1 MTGTRFA
8 DSFWDDDDRG
18 VDIIADKLELS
29 KQTCDEIR
37 KLYEIRAEIE
47 EDYGERLL
55 KLSQM
60 EVGRAEQGTLA
71 ESVSHIPSAIE
82 ITARAHVDLAN
93 QLRQHLQAPLDGFTN
108 DQGEKRKAQSQQV
121 ENSKQLR
128 SMHYANVMRT
138 RDQYMAEST
147 KLTGMEKYIT
157 ERHQELS
164 PDEVHQIEEEIEEQK
179 KLVVTAENEY
189 KRAVDVLN
197 DVTKKWISDWKST
210 CDVYQELE
218 ESRINFIRSSLWAFA
233 NMMSSVYI
241 VDDQCCERIR
251 SALEL
256 TDVDKDIKSFID
268 KYGTG
273 SKVTDMMS
281 YEDPMNISNGV
292 TNRGPQ
298 PPPPT
303 MSLPPVPTA
312 LPNPPSIAASSQEPA
327 TAADTS
333 KLPPTRAFSDDPVSR
348 EQKDP
353 KPATRP
359 LSDSQVRDQP
369 QQTYGSIPTISMH
382 EDESK
387 RGSTSLS
394 SYAHN
399 RESALDSLHGFEF
412 VEYAQPLDEEHHSE
426 QRASIQSHDQHHQQ
440 PDTMSFAFKEI
451 ESMLDG
457 VGHDVDVDSLC
468 IKEKPTD
475 KASNA
480 APEVPIVARTMSPP
494 PIVHSASPTSPLQN
508 VAPMTA
514 SISTPTETP
523 AQEPVVTSPQQQS
536 KDMMGDN
543 INFRPSSSVERAISP
558 SPSTAPISKPTRNGS
573 DISDKSNNSNNLR
586 FKPIPNPSYDGA
598 KRPSS
603 TESATAKSPENNV
616 TSARSPSPAKLPP
629 KLQNIPTPG
638 EDEEESEDE
647 FPPLVRPKPREEKW
661 MISSIRRP
669 QQLPVRTQ
677 NARIYDRQSTIPTTG
692 GMYGTPPDLRIDTA
706 MGQPPQPSAAAG
718 AAHQALET
726 VRAQLQRHASSPTPT
741 DLTATEP
748 SAGIR
753 AAPWQQQQQQ
763 QQQQLSMAPPE
774 PRSDFYS
781 TSGLGRQNSVNGPR
795 PESRQHLTPVPGDD
809 YMIPTSMQQQQSY
822 APQPTASYSQQQS
835 YATAPQPAESYSQ
848 QEPPQPKPSHSQNTK
863 EKSGGRFSLAIFG
876 KKRGKEDEIV
886 PEVPKIQGE
895 RRQPQ
900 QSPLPPPQ
908 ENRSSM
914 RDNRLSDGTPI
925 LGYVRALWGYEAK
938 IETEMTF
945 KAGDTFAVIHKQP
958 DGWWEAELLDP
969 SRRTRALI
977 PGNYMET
984 LQQQP

>member
-8 DSFWDDDDRG
+8 NSFWDDDDRG
-18 VDIIADKLELS
+18 VDVIADKLELS

-37 KLYEIRAEIE
+37 KLYEIRAQIE

-108 DQGEKRKAQSQQV
+108 DQREKRKAQSQQV

-128 SMHYANVMRT
+128 SMHYANVMKT
-138 RDQYMAEST
+138 RDLYMAEST

-157 ERHQELS
+157 ERHHELS
-164 PDEVHQIEEEIEEQK
+164 PGEVHQIEEEIEEQK
-179 KLVVTAENEY
+179 KLVVAAASTSEH
-189 KRAVDVLN
+189 
-197 DVTKKWISDWKST
+197 T

-273 SKVTDMMS
+273 SKVTAMMS

-292 TNRGPQ
+292 TTDRGPQ

-303 MSLPPVPTA
+303 MSLPPVPSA
-312 LPNPPSIAASSQEPA
+312 LPNPPANA
-327 TAADTS
+327 TTTDIDTS
-333 KLPPTRAFSDDPVSR
+333 KPPPTRAYSDDPVSR
-348 EQKDP
+348 EQNDHKSVG
-353 KPATRP
+353 RP
-359 LSDSQVRDQP
+359 LSDSQVREPP
-369 QQTYGSIPTISMH
+369 QQTYGTIPTMSMH

-412 VEYAQPLDEEHHSE
+412 VEYAQPLEEEHHSGN
-426 QRASIQSHDQHHQQ
+426 RTSVQSRDQHQQ

-451 ESMLDG
+451 E
-457 VGHDVDVDSLC
+457 
-468 IKEKPTD
+468 KKPTD
-475 KASNA
+475 KAAA
-480 APEVPIVARTMSPP
+480 APEAPIMARTMSPP
-494 PIVHSASPTSPLQN
+494 PIAHNDASPTTSPLQN
-508 VAPMTA
+508 APPMAA

-523 AQEPVVTSPQQQS
+523 APREPIVTSPQQQPQ
-536 KDMMGDN
+536 DV
-543 INFRPSSSVERAISP
+543 INSRPQSSVERAISP
-558 SPSTAPISKPTRNGS
+558 PPVLAASSMSKPTRNGS
-573 DISDKSNNSNNLR
+573 DISDKSSNSNNLR
-586 FKPIPNPSYDGA
+586 FKPIPNPSYDGP

-603 TESATAKSPENNV
+603 TESATARSPDNNV
-616 TSARSPSPAKLPP
+616 TTAGGATDMRAPSPAKGPP
-629 KLQNIPTPG
+629 KLQQNIPTPG

-677 NARIYDRQSTIPTTG
+677 NARIYDRQSTIPTLGG
-692 GMYGTPPDLRIDTA
+692 GMHPPELKIDTS

-741 DLTATEP
+741 DLSATAAEQT
-748 SAGIR
+748 AGIR

-763 QQQQLSMAPPE
+763 QPLSMAPPE
-774 PRSDFYS
+774 PRSDYYS
-781 TSGLGRQNSVNGPR
+781 TGGLGRQNSVNGPR

-809 YMIPTSMQQQQSY
+809 YMIPTSSSMQQQP
-822 APQPTASYSQQQS
+822 PQTQPYNVVPPQQQASYPPPQQQ
-835 YATAPQPAESYSQ
+835 Q
-848 QEPPQPKPSHSQNTK
+848 QQQQQQAPQPKPSQSQNTK

-876 KKRGKEDEIV
+876 KKRGKEDENI
-886 PEVPKIQGE
+886 PEVPKMPTSSSQSE
-895 RRQPQ
+895 KRQPQ

-914 RDNRLSDGTPI
+914 RDNRLSDGMPI

-938 IETEMTF
+938 IETEMSF

-977 PGNYMET
+977 PGNYMEA
-984 LQQQP
+984 LQQ